1 MAGNGDL
8 SRSSGLKPDIRM
20 QSFSS
25 DGVKIA
31 FIDLAPTGDAPQH
44 RTVMLVHGFASSH
57 MTNWVNTQWTKTLTH
72 AGYRVVA
79 LDNRGHGQSEK
90 LYNPAAYASDI
101 MAEDVRRLM
110 DHLDIPRAAVM
121 GYSMGARISAHL
133 ALAHPQRLEALL
145 LGGLGIHLVEG
156 VGLPLGIADAMEA
169 PSLDDLTD
177 PMQRMFRAFAEQTK
191 SDLRALAAC
200 IRGSRQTLTVDEAR
214 AIRVPVLVAVGTKD
228 DVAGDPHQAAALIP
242 GARALDIPGRDHNLA
257 VGDKVYKEGV
267 LAFLKER
274 P

>member
-1 MAGNGDL
+1 
-8 SRSSGLKPDIRM
+8 M

-25 DGVKIA
+25 DGVTLA
-31 FIDLAPTGDAPQH
+31 FIDLAPTGETPRH
-44 RTVMLVHGFASSH
+44 ETVMLVHGFGSSH
-57 MTNWVNTQWTKTLTH
+57 MVNWVNTQWTKTLTH

-90 LYNPAAYASDI
+90 LYDPAAYSSQV

-133 ALAHPQRLEALL
+133 ALAHPQRLSALL

-169 PSLDDLTD
+169 PSLDVLTD
-177 PMQRMFRAFAEQTK
+177 PMQRMFRAFADATK
-191 SDLRALAAC
+191 SDLKALAAC
-200 IRGSRQTLTVDEAR
+200 IRGSRQTLSVEEVGRITV
-214 AIRVPVLVAVGTKD
+214 PTLVSVGSKD
-228 DVAGDPHQAAALIP
+228 DVAGSGAELAALIP
-242 GARALDIPGRDHNLA
+242 GAEAFAIEGRDHNLA
-257 VGDKVYKEGV
+257 VGDKGHKQAV
-267 LAFLKER
+267 LDFLSR
-274 P
+274 L